1 MGSSESDIGGGFLY
15 GDGRIVGHLPDPKFV
30 TGSLGHLSLEARVA
44 ATMTSGSSSIS
55 QSGNL
60 APCIVEGR
68 GNVVNILAMIDTG
81 NDTRPAGLVIS
92 HDLYRELKLDMIAV
106 TPRRVNTAAKGA
118 SMAMVGYIS
127 ELVLSI
133 GGPDQTFRVRGVPVL
148 EGLSHP
154 LNVGLVF
161 LQQQSAVIS
170 MTPEAVSLQ
179 FGGNKSKPIKLVA
192 RTSGAG
198 TRERVIR
205 EKSSLSSCS
214 PSNLRGGGPEQPEAG
229 LHELVRIP
237 GACRTEASG
246 EAKDNWG
253 VTIEDVGPEDEP
265 DPSNIKYQTLLID
278 DVIVKNKNYENYA
291 AVVKSGNNE
300 SCLATDR

>member
-1 MGSSESDIGGGFLY
+1 
-15 GDGRIVGHLPDPKFV
+15 
-30 TGSLGHLSLEARVA
+30 
-44 ATMTSGSSSIS
+44 
-55 QSGNL
+55 
-60 APCIVEGR
+60 
-68 GNVVNILAMIDTG
+68 
-81 NDTRPAGLVIS
+81 
-92 HDLYRELKLDMIAV
+92 
-106 TPRRVNTAAKGA
+106 
-118 SMAMVGYIS
+118 
-127 ELVLSI
+127 
-133 GGPDQTFRVRGVPVL
+133 VRGVPVL

-237 GACRTEASG
+237 GAHRTEASG
-246 EAKDNWG
+246 EPKNNCG

-265 DPSNIKYQTLLID
+265 VLVGSRTDPSNTKYPSLIID
-278 DVIVKNKNYENYA
+278 DVIVKTKIMK
-291 AVVKSGNNE
+291 VMPM
-300 SCLATDR
+300 L